1 MELKKIEANNL
12 PYTAL
17 LYCKTGGG
25 KSTAIGLIAE
35 ASEGNTLVLDVD
47 RTITRTLAKG
57 EVVKDT
63 SKVLVHE
70 IDNVHTFEAW
80 TNTIKEITPEW
91 LKENETD
98 LIFVDINMPDMTG
111 VEFVQS
117 LDVKAMVIFT
127 TAYAEYAIDGFKL
140 SAIDYL
146 LKPFGLQDITL
157 ASEKALSLYELL
169 QLQGQLNGENLQ
181 EEHSTESADDGVIS
195 VHADRKTHLVKL
207 SNIVYLE
214 SAGEY
219 VRLHLADGTK
229 LVTLFRLKNME
240 NELQSSQF
248 MRVHRSYIINL
259 NYISG
264 YTKGRVFLSNEDYVP
279 IGENYKEQFNAY
291 INGTL

>member
-1 MELKKIEANNL
+1 MKCIAIDDEPLALRQISGYISKISSLELVA
-12 PYTAL
+12 TFRSA
-17 LYCKTGGG
+17 
-25 KSTAIGLIAE
+25 
-35 ASEGNTLVLDVD
+35 VL
-47 RTITRTLAKG
+47 AQ
-57 EVVKDT
+57 
-63 SKVLVHE
+63 
-70 IDNVHTFEAW
+70 
-80 TNTIKEITPEW
+80 EW
-91 LKENETD
+91 LKENSVD

-117 LDVKAMVIFT
+117 LETPTMVIFT
-127 TAYAEYAIDGFKL
+127 TAYAEYAVEGFKL

-146 LKPFGLQDITL
+146 LKPFGLADIAR

-169 QLQGQLNGENLQ
+169 QLQEQRNSELAQ
-181 EEHSTESADDGVIS
+181 PEEEEVVDVSDDKNVVSI
-195 VHADRKTHLVKL
+195 HADRKTHLVKL

-240 NELQSSQF
+240 STLQSSSQF

-259 NYISG
+259 THISG

-279 IGENYKEQFNAY
+279 IGENYKEQFLAY
-291 INGTL
+291 INSTQ